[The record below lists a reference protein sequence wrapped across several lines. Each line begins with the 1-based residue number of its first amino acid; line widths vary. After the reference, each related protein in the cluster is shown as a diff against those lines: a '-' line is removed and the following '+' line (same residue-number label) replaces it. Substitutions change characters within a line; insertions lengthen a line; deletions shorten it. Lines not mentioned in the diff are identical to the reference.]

1 MKKFIYTIIG
11 IVLLS
16 LSSCSD
22 FLEPKSQSEYV
33 PKDANALQEMLIG
46 SAYPQHKSGNNLLGF
61 LSFLDDDVQFHKT
74 GYEFDSNSLGYVESK
89 KAVFTWQP
97 DMFFIMEKNS
107 PVVYNIWEGYYKF
120 ILGANAALDYI
131 GDVNGTEAE
140 KNYVIA
146 QALGLR
152 AFYYFMLVNHF
163 GAPYNYDKQA
173 AGVPLK
179 LTSNLLPEEDLL
191 MTRNSVEEVYNQII
205 EDLSEAERLFLT
217 LSKDKQYEPNYLIS
231 LPMIQLLKS
240 RVFLYM
246 ENWKDAA
253 IYADKVINEWSF
265 SLINLNNLPSTS
277 TAEPYYNF
285 TSLKSSEVIWLYG
298 NVSDLTEFN
307 NETVSREEE
316 DPDYPGWG
324 INITYYRKA
333 FTASDDL
340 LESFKD
346 GDLRKEKYIA
356 KEYNRINN
364 SFYPDYYSSF
374 GKYQLSAMG
383 EPNGS
388 ENFTLSFRLSEAY
401 LNIAEAAL
409 TPTEGGIEL
418 RFKVPQGTNS
428 WDDDISQIQKD
439 FGVYLIYKDLQDED
453 FNRSWTGG
461 ASTNYKGEGCIND
474 EMAKFYTEFMKKHV
488 FSYLNN
494 EKCKKVTSK
503 LLPLYWYMAYNVHIA
518 TEIDLGAVVIKQNNA
533 MHEIINGLDYWS
545 TCLFG
550 PQAEMTDKYIMP
562 DDQVTFSQRRKMI
575 LGNIIKAAVEKRL
588 ITIPEEFNR
597 GLDYV
602 TPISFY
608 FWETDSPDFHLNR
621 GFPGTVNTNK
631 FTLNE
636 EYDGSNP
643 TREATFAG
651 YALLSL
657 YYTEAESTERYSQF
671 PLIIEKFAFVR
682 KYMKENY
689 GIDLEAIAKGPND
702 WDIQPHPEI
711 PGNNDEDGGDDDDPW
726 PGFDW

>member
-74 GYEFDSNSLGYVESK
+74 GYEFDSNSSGYVESK

-340 LESFKD
+340 LESFKA

-388 ENFTLSFRLSEAY
+388 ENFALSFRLSEAY
-401 LNIAEAAL
+401 LNLAEAAA
-409 TPTEGGIEL
+409 
-418 RFKVPQGTNS
+418 
-428 WDDDISQIQKD
+428 
-439 FGVYLIYKDLQDED
+439 Y
-453 FNRSWTGG
+453 
-461 ASTNYKGEGCIND
+461 
-474 EMAKFYTEFMKKHV
+474 
-488 FSYLNN
+488 NN
-494 EKCKKVTSK
+494 EESK
-503 LLPLYWYMAYNVHIA
+503 ALSAMRTLLENRYEPEKL
-518 TEIDLGAVVIKQNNA
+518 VVPAGLTGETLKNFIK
-533 MHEIINGLDYWS
+533 
-545 TCLFG
+545 
-550 PQAEMTDKYIMP
+550 AE
-562 DDQVTFSQRRKMI
+562 RRKELCFEGQRWFDLRRYGMPQI
-575 LGNIIKAAVEKRL
+575 THEWEGKTYTLKSNDPSYTMPIPDEVLIKNKRL
-588 ITIPEEFNR
+588 EQ
-597 GLDYV
+597 
-602 TPISFY
+602 
-608 FWETDSPDFHLNR
+608 
-621 GFPGTVNTNK
+621 
-631 FTLNE
+631 
-636 EYDGSNP
+636 NP
-643 TREATFAG
+643 LAPKRE
-651 YALLSL
+651 
-657 YYTEAESTERYSQF
+657 
-671 PLIIEKFAFVR
+671 
-682 KYMKENY
+682 N
-689 GIDLEAIAKGPND
+689 
-702 WDIQPHPEI
+702 
-711 PGNNDEDGGDDDDPW
+711 
-726 PGFDW
+726 

>member
-33 PKDANALQEMLIG
+33 PKDANSLQEMLIG

-307 NETVSREEE
+307 NE
-316 DPDYPGWG
+316 
-324 INITYYRKA
+324 
-333 FTASDDL
+333 
-340 LESFKD
+340 SFKD
-346 GDLRKEKYIA
+346 GEKKKKKYIA

-388 ENFTLSFRLSEAY
+388 ENFALSFRLSEAY
-401 LNIAEAAL
+401 LNLAEAAA
-409 TPTEGGIEL
+409 
-418 RFKVPQGTNS
+418 
-428 WDDDISQIQKD
+428 
-439 FGVYLIYKDLQDED
+439 Y
-453 FNRSWTGG
+453 
-461 ASTNYKGEGCIND
+461 
-474 EMAKFYTEFMKKHV
+474 
-488 FSYLNN
+488 NN
-494 EKCKKVTSK
+494 EESK
-503 LLPLYWYMAYNVHIA
+503 ALSAMRTLLENRYEPEKL
-518 TEIDLGAVVIKQNNA
+518 VVPAGLTGETLKNFIK
-533 MHEIINGLDYWS
+533 
-545 TCLFG
+545 
-550 PQAEMTDKYIMP
+550 AE
-562 DDQVTFSQRRKMI
+562 RRKELCFEGQRWFDLRRYGMPQ
-575 LGNIIKAAVEKRL
+575 
-588 ITIPEEFNR
+588 ITHE
-597 GLDYV
+597 
-602 TPISFY
+602 
-608 FWETDSPDFHLNR
+608 WEGKTY
-621 GFPGTVNTNK
+621 
-631 FTLNE
+631 TLK
-636 EYDGSNP
+636 SNDH
-643 TREATFAG
+643 
-651 YALLSL
+651 SL
-657 YYTEAESTERYSQF
+657 CSQ
-671 PLIIEKFAFVR
+671 PR
-682 KYMKENY
+682 SRC
-689 GIDLEAIAKGPND
+689 DCIA
-702 WDIQPHPEI
+702 
-711 PGNNDEDGGDDDDPW
+711 
-726 PGFDW
+726 

>member
-298 NVSDLTEFN
+298 NVSDLTENYVIAQALGLRAFYYFMLVNHFGAPYNYDKQAAGVPLKLTSNLLPEEDLLMTRNSVEEVYNQIIEDLSEAERLFLTLSKDKQYEPNYLISLPMIQLLKSRVFLYMENWKDAAIYADKVINEWSFSLINLNNLPSTSTAEPYYNFTSLKSSEVIWLYGNVSDLTEFN

-340 LESFKD
+340 LESFKA

-388 ENFTLSFRLSEAY
+388 ENFALSFRLSEAY
-401 LNIAEAAL
+401 LNLAEAAA
-409 TPTEGGIEL
+409 
-418 RFKVPQGTNS
+418 
-428 WDDDISQIQKD
+428 
-439 FGVYLIYKDLQDED
+439 Y
-453 FNRSWTGG
+453 
-461 ASTNYKGEGCIND
+461 
-474 EMAKFYTEFMKKHV
+474 
-488 FSYLNN
+488 NN
-494 EKCKKVTSK
+494 EESK
-503 LLPLYWYMAYNVHIA
+503 ALSAMRTLLENRYEPEKL
-518 TEIDLGAVVIKQNNA
+518 VVPAGLTGETLKNFIK
-533 MHEIINGLDYWS
+533 
-545 TCLFG
+545 
-550 PQAEMTDKYIMP
+550 AE
-562 DDQVTFSQRRKMI
+562 RRKELCFEGQRWFDLRRYGMPQI
-575 LGNIIKAAVEKRL
+575 THEWEGKTYTLKSNDPSYTMPIPDEVLIKNKRL
-588 ITIPEEFNR
+588 EQ
-597 GLDYV
+597 
-602 TPISFY
+602 
-608 FWETDSPDFHLNR
+608 
-621 GFPGTVNTNK
+621 
-631 FTLNE
+631 
-636 EYDGSNP
+636 NP
-643 TREATFAG
+643 LAPKRE
-651 YALLSL
+651 
-657 YYTEAESTERYSQF
+657 
-671 PLIIEKFAFVR
+671 
-682 KYMKENY
+682 N
-689 GIDLEAIAKGPND
+689 
-702 WDIQPHPEI
+702 
-711 PGNNDEDGGDDDDPW
+711 
-726 PGFDW
+726 